1 MLFTILNTPYIFEQT
16 LLEQSS
22 NYSIAERMQEY
33 NVIAMVVLLG

>member
-16 LLEQSS
+16 LLEQGST
-22 NYSIAERMQEY
+22 YSIVERMQEY